1 MADLELRDLCKNF
14 GQVRAVENLNVI
26 AADGEFVTLLG
37 PSGCGKST
45 TLNLIAGLEQPT
57 SGDIYLGGSRIT
69 DLPPNE
75 RGIGMVFQDYALYPH
90 MSVFDNIAFSL
101 KLRRVLRSEIERMV
115 RYVSKLLD
123 IEHLLERRT
132 AQLSGGQQQRVA
144 VARALA
150 KQPRIF
156 LFDEPLSNL
165 DAALRVRMRT
175 EIRRLHLQLQTTS
188 VFVTH
193 DQEEAMTISDRIA
206 VMRDGKLEQLDTPME
221 IYRRPRSLFVA
232 TFIGKPGMNVLQG
245 RLQANGSGLS
255 FAAQDLEMQWSS
267 RQEAKLDKP
276 WRGEA
281 GIGVRAED
289 VILRDSGETMPVEGS
304 FTAEVSLVEPVGSD
318 SFVEVSR
325 DWLRLLAR
333 VNPERQFQ
341 RGQTV
346 QVELP
351 AAKLHIFESETDLR
365 LNG

>member
-45 TLNLIAGLEQPT
+45 TLNLIAGLEKPT

-101 KLRRVLRSEIERMV
+101 KLRRVLRSEVERMV

-150 KQPRIF
+150 KQPQIF

-206 VMRDGKLEQLDTPME
+206 VMRDGRLEQLDTPME

-245 RLQANGSGLS
+245 ELRADGGGLS
-255 FAAQDLEMQWSS
+255 FAAQGLAMQWSS
-267 RQEAKLDKP
+267 RQEARLDKP
-276 WRGEA
+276 WSGEA

-289 VILRDSGETMPVEGS
+289 VILQNSGAAEPAEGS
-304 FTAEVSLVEPVGSD
+304 FTAEVSLVEPIGSD

-325 DWLRLLAR
+325 DGLRLLAR
-333 VNPERQFQ
+333 VSPERQFQ
-341 RGQTV
+341 RGQKV
-346 QVELP
+346 QVEVP

>member
-1 MADLELRDLCKNF
+1 MAELELRDLCKNF
-14 GQVRAVENLNVI
+14 GQVRAVQNLNVI

-45 TLNLIAGLEQPT
+45 TLNLIAGLEKPT

-150 KQPRIF
+150 KQPQIF

-206 VMRDGKLEQLDTPME
+206 VMREGRLEQLDTPME

-245 RLQANGSGLS
+245 ELRADGGGLS
-255 FAAQDLEMQWSS
+255 FAAQGLEMQWSS
-267 RQEAKLDKP
+267 RQEARLDKP
-276 WRGEA
+276 WSGEA

-289 VILRDSGETMPVEGS
+289 VILRDSGATKPAEGS
-304 FTAEVSLVEPVGSD
+304 FTAEVSLVEPIGSD

-333 VNPERQFQ
+333 VSPERQFQ
-341 RGQTV
+341 RGQKV
-346 QVELP
+346 QVEVP
-351 AAKLHIFESETDLR
+351 AANLHIFESETDLR

>member
-14 GQVRAVENLNVI
+14 GRVRAVDNLNVT

-45 TLNLIAGLEQPT
+45 TLNLIAGLDKPT

-115 RYVSKLLD
+115 GYVGQLLD
-123 IEHLLERRT
+123 IAHLLDRRT

-150 KQPRIF
+150 KQPQIF

-175 EIRRLHLQLQTTS
+175 EIKRLHLHLQTTS

-206 VMRDGKLEQLDTPME
+206 VMREGRLEQLNTPLE
-221 IYRRPRSLFVA
+221 IYRRPRSIFVA
-232 TFIGKPGMNVLQG
+232 TFIGKPSMNVLQG
-245 RLQANGSGLS
+245 QLHADDSGLS
-255 FAAQDLEMQWSS
+255 FAAQDLHLNWSS
-267 RQEAKLDKP
+267 RQEALLDQS
-276 WRGEA
+276 WSGEA
-281 GIGVRAED
+281 IVGVRAED
-289 VILRDSGETMPVEGS
+289 VKLQSVGATIPDEGA
-304 FTAEVSLVEPVGSD
+304 FTAEVSLIEPIGSD

-325 DWLRLLAR
+325 GSWRLLAR
-333 VNPERQFQ
+333 VNPERHFQ
-341 RGQTV
+341 RGQAV
-346 QVELP
+346 QVEVP
-351 AAKLHIFESETDLR
+351 AAKLHIFDSQTDLR

>member
-1 MADLELRDLCKNF
+1 MADLELRGLCKSF
-14 GQVRAVENLNVI
+14 GQVLAVDNLNVT

-57 SGDIYLGGSRIT
+57 AGDIYLGGTRIT

-101 KLRRVLRSEIERMV
+101 KLRRVVRSEIERMV
-115 RYVSKLLD
+115 GYVSQMLD
-123 IEHLLERRT
+123 IAHLLERRT

-150 KQPRIF
+150 KQPQIF

-175 EIRRLHLQLQTTS
+175 EIRRLHLHLQTTS

-206 VMRDGKLEQLDTPME
+206 VMRDGRLEQLDSPME
-221 IYRRPRSLFVA
+221 IYRRPRSIFVA
-232 TFIGKPGMNVLQG
+232 TFIGKPGMNVFQG
-245 RLQANGSGLS
+245 HLQADENGITFASPGLE
-255 FAAQDLEMQWSS
+255 LRWKS
-267 RQEAKLDKP
+267 RQEARLESS
-276 WRGEA
+276 WSGEA
-281 GIGVRAED
+281 IIGVRAED
-289 VILRDSGETMPVEGS
+289 VNLQDPGETVPEEGA

-325 DWLRLLAR
+325 DTQRLLAR
-333 VNPERQFQ
+333 VNPERQFH
-341 RGQTV
+341 RGQMV
-346 QVELP
+346 QVEVP
-351 AAKLHIFESETDLR
+351 AAKLHIFDSGTDLR
-365 LNG
+365 MNG

>member
-14 GQVRAVENLNVI
+14 GQVRAVENLNVT

-150 KQPRIF
+150 KQPQIF

-255 FAAQDLEMQWSS
+255 FAAQELEMEWSS
-267 RQEAKLDKP
+267 WQEAKLDKP
-276 WRGEA
+276 WSGEA

-289 VILRDSGETMPVEGS
+289 VILRDSGAAQPAEGS

>member
-14 GQVRAVENLNVI
+14 GRVRAVDKLNVTV
-26 AADGEFVTLLG
+26 ADGEFVTFLG

-45 TLNLIAGLEQPT
+45 TLNLIAGLEKPT
-57 SGDIYLGGSRIT
+57 SGDIYLGGARIT

-101 KLRRVLRSEIERMV
+101 KLRRVLRSEIKRMV
-115 RYVSKLLD
+115 GYVSKVLDISHLLD
-123 IEHLLERRT
+123 RRT

-150 KQPRIF
+150 KQPQIF

-175 EIRRLHLQLQTTS
+175 EIRRLHLHLQTTS

-206 VMRDGKLEQLDTPME
+206 VMREGRLEQLDTPLD
-221 IYRRPRSLFVA
+221 IYRRPRSIFVA

-245 RLQANGSGLS
+245 HLQADDSGLS
-255 FAAQDLEMQWSS
+255 FSAHDLHLKWSS
-267 RQEAKLDKP
+267 RQEALLDQP
-276 WRGEA
+276 WSGEA
-281 GIGVRAED
+281 TVGVRAED
-289 VILRDSGETMPVEGS
+289 VRLLSVDTTIPDEGA
-304 FTAEVSLVEPVGSD
+304 FTAEVSLVEPIGSD

-325 DWLRLLAR
+325 DSWRLLAR
-333 VNPERQFQ
+333 VSPERQFQ
-341 RGQTV
+341 RGESV
-346 QVELP
+346 QVGVP
-351 AAKLHIFESETDLR
+351 AAKLHIFDSGTELR